1 MNSPE
6 LWRWFGERA
15 SVVVGGA
22 GACVLTAV
30 VLARRRRHS
39 TPEPDRKRPPVA
51 VLVTALAAAGCT
63 AYSADTS
70 WRFAEHV
77 LGMVALEERAT
88 LFGAAELA
96 LFAVALMARQ
106 NLREKGMPGTPG
118 VLVWVITGVQI
129 IPAFAESGFWG
140 GIVRAFV
147 GPVMAAWL
155 WHLAMG
161 IELRHRQPGA
171 ESQSLPSVLWR
182 EGRKRLLSRIG
193 LAVRDRTAEQITRDR
208 WTVKAVSLAA
218 RLAEMPADDKQ
229 RERVARKLSVAVGR
243 AQAGAHPEQKQM
255 LLQLLAARRHARSLA
270 TVELPSPW
278 MPEAE
283 APDRPRS
290 PAAVAYGALA
300 GMHPVDAIRKVADA
314 HPALAPAELAS
325 LLIAHGV
332 VVSATLVEIALRG
345 TAAVRPRGLGCASA
359 ADQPRPRV
367 EARWDPDG
375 RRSAGACDESDARA
389 DAALLP
395 DALRVDQV
403 ARAETGRPASLRR
416 LQTEL
421 RIGQKRAQRMQRLLT
436 APAESA
442 DEDPMPTTDSLRN

>member
-1 MNSPE
+1 M
-6 LWRWFGERA
+6 
-15 SVVVGGA
+15 
-22 GACVLTAV
+22 TAV
-30 VLARRRRHS
+30 
-39 TPEPDRKRPPVA
+39 
-51 VLVTALAAAGCT
+51 AAAGCT

-77 LGMVALEERAT
+77 LDMVALKERMA
-88 LFGAAELA
+88 LFAAAELA

-161 IELRHRQPGA
+161 IELRHRRPGA

-182 EGRKRLLSRIG
+182 EGRERLLSRLG
-193 LAVRDRTAEQITRDR
+193 LTVRDRTAEQITRDR

-218 RLAEMPADDKQ
+218 RLADMAPDDKQ
-229 RERVARKLSVAVGR
+229 RERVARKLSLAVGR
-243 AQAGAHPEQKQM
+243 AQAGAHPEQKRM

-278 MPEAE
+278 TPEAE
-283 APDRPRS
+283 AAVRPRS
-290 PAAVAYGALA
+290 VAKVAHSALT
-300 GMHPVDAIRKVADA
+300 GMHPVDAIRTVADA
-314 HPALAPAELAS
+314 HPHLDPAKLAS
-325 LLIAHGV
+325 LLVAHGV
-332 VVSATLVEIALRG
+332 VVSATQVEFALRG
-345 TAAVRPRGLGCASA
+345 TPSVQLRHRGYATA
-359 ADQPRPRV
+359 ADQRQPRV
-367 EARWDPDG
+367 AALWEPESRTGAEASDV
-375 RRSAGACDESDARA
+375 SDADA

-395 DALRVDQV
+395 DALRVDQA
-403 ARAETGRPASLRR
+403 ARVETGRPASLRR

-436 APAESA
+436 TPPAESA
-442 DEDPMPTTDSLRN
+442 DEVPMQTTDSIRN

>member
-1 MNSPE
+1 MSSEE
-6 LWRWFGERA
+6 LLRWFGEHA
-15 SVVVGGA
+15 SVTAGGA
-22 GACVLTAV
+22 GLCVLAVSAV
-30 VLARRRRHS
+30 VRRSRRRA
-39 TPEPDRKRPPVA
+39 PEADHRSPPAA
-51 VLVTALAAAGCT
+51 VIVTALAAVGCT

-77 LGMVALEERAT
+77 LGMVGLKERAA
-88 LFGAAELA
+88 LFAAGELA

-118 VLVWVITGVQI
+118 VLVWVITGVQV

-147 GPVMAAWL
+147 GPIMAAWL

-161 IELRHRQPGA
+161 IELRHRWPGA

-182 EGRKRLLSRIG
+182 EGRERLLSRLG

-218 RLAEMPADDKQ
+218 RLADMAPDDQK

-243 AQAGAHPEQKQM
+243 AQAGAHPEQKRM

-270 TVELPSPW
+270 TVVLPSPW
-278 MPEAE
+278 TPEAE
-283 APDRPRS
+283 SVVRPRS
-290 PAAVAYGALA
+290 LAAVAHGALA
-300 GMHPVDAIRKVADA
+300 GMHPVDAVRTVADA
-314 HPALAPAELAS
+314 HPHLAPAELAS
-325 LLIAHGV
+325 LLVAHGV
-332 VVSATLVEIALRG
+332 VVSANQVEFAVRG
-345 TAAVRPRGLGCASA
+345 TASAHSRGRGRASA
-359 ADQPRPRV
+359 AGQPRSRV
-367 EARWDPDG
+367 AACWAPEERMRTDASDVPD
-375 RRSAGACDESDARA
+375 A
-389 DAALLP
+389 DADKALLP
-395 DALRVDQV
+395 DALRVDED

-442 DEDPMPTTDSLRN
+442 DEPLMRTADSVRK

>member
-1 MNSPE
+1 MNFPE
-6 LWRWFGERA
+6 LLRWFGEHA
-15 SVVVGGA
+15 SVTVGGA
-22 GACVLTAV
+22 GACVLVAI
-30 VLARRRRHS
+30 VLARRCRAS
-39 TPEPDRKRPPVA
+39 APGPDRPRPPAA

-161 IELRHRQPGA
+161 IELRHRQPDA

-208 WTVKAVSLAA
+208 WTVKAVSLAT
-218 RLAEMPADDKQ
+218 RLAEMSADDKQ
-229 RERVARKLSVAVGR
+229 RERVARKLSLAVGR

-255 LLQLLAARRHARSLA
+255 LLQLLAARRHARSL
-270 TVELPSPW
+270 VL
-278 MPEAE
+278 
-283 APDRPRS
+283 
-290 PAAVAYGALA
+290 
-300 GMHPVDAIRKVADA
+300 
-314 HPALAPAELAS
+314 
-325 LLIAHGV
+325 
-332 VVSATLVEIALRG
+332 
-345 TAAVRPRGLGCASA
+345 
-359 ADQPRPRV
+359 
-367 EARWDPDG
+367 
-375 RRSAGACDESDARA
+375 
-389 DAALLP
+389 
-395 DALRVDQV
+395 
-403 ARAETGRPASLRR
+403 
-416 LQTEL
+416 
-421 RIGQKRAQRMQRLLT
+421 
-436 APAESA
+436 
-442 DEDPMPTTDSLRN
+442 